1 MNLSDDSIAILLLC
15 SDLTTRNTQ
24 SEYRPYTVSQ
34 WNKLTEKLIT
44 LQKTPKDLFNIDVL
58 AENLNIDKEEKDRI
72 KWLISRK
79 GNLAFAISQLVS
91 QGINIVTRA
100 DKIYPKIY
108 KTKLKKNTPPVI
120 YYAGNLSLLEQDN
133 IAVVGSRNVDEIGID
148 FTTEFVKKMCKENYN
163 IVSGGARCVDS
174 IAEQIALKNNGNI
187 IIIVSDNMEKK
198 IKDKE
203 IRNAILH
210 KKCVILSVVHP
221 EEHFKNYNAME
232 RNKYIYSAA
241 KYSLVVSSDYKKGG
255 TWTGAIENYKKSWS
269 KLIVRDTKENL
280 PLGNTK
286 LLEMKNVIKLS
297 EINNNISLKQY
308 INSINYENPIIE
320 EKIKQI
326 TLF

>member
-91 QGINIVTRA
+91 QGINIV
-100 DKIYPKIY
+100 
-108 KTKLKKNTPPVI
+108 I

-163 IVSGGARCVDS
+163 IVSGGARGVDS

-297 EINNNISLKQY
+297 VPLKVD
-308 INSINYENPIIE
+308 IETGNDWYEA
-320 EKIKQI
+320 K
-326 TLF
+326 

>member
-163 IVSGGARCVDS
+163 IVSGGARGVDS

-241 KYSLVVSSDYKKGG
+241 KYSLVAQQYPFC
-255 TWTGAIENYKKSWS
+255 
-269 KLIVRDTKENL
+269 LQRDNML
-280 PLGNTK
+280 
-286 LLEMKNVIKLS
+286 
-297 EINNNISLKQY
+297 INNNLSKGVKLLSPKILVGNITFIKFIYSLSISYKNIRL
-308 INSINYENPIIE
+308 SILVPYPPFF
-320 EKIKQI
+320 
-326 TLF
+326 TS